1 MDSMPTIVETGRNN
15 DNGWGGNAWGA
26 GVGGFIGSMFGNGG
40 FGGWGWGNRGNAGQ
54 VGADVALQN
63 GIQNLS
69 NQAQQNAIATM
80 QASGQTQRQVADTGF
95 AIQGGQYQQTIAN
108 LQGQNQQN
116 LAMVQGF
123 GGVGQQLCCL
133 GKSIAQDIDQT
144 GDQLNASIQ
153 QNTVQGMQNARD
165 IGDKLCMTN
174 QNITNQG
181 YQNQLQTKDVLAAM
195 AAQHADIRAL
205 IQNENCQD
213 RELIREVATQQ
224 VRDKLAETQAEL
236 AAQKAQGN
244 LTNQLQNQTLY
255 FMQQM
260 QQLFEQ
266 YKGGTT
272 AAAGA

>member
-1 MDSMPTIVETGRNN
+1 MADMPTIVETGKNE
-15 DNGWGGNAWGA
+15 NGWGGNAWGA

-54 VGADVALQN
+54 VGADVVLQN

-144 GDQLNASIQ
+144 GDQLNAAIQ
-153 QNTVQGMQNARD
+153 QNTVQGMQNTRD

-244 LTNQLQNQTLY
+244 LTNQLQSQTLY

>member
-1 MDSMPTIVETGRNN
+1 MDSMPTIVETGKNE
-15 DNGWGGNAWGA
+15 NGWGGNAWGA
-26 GVGGFIGSMFGNGG
+26 GVGGFIGSLFGNGG
-40 FGGWGWGNRGNAGQ
+40 FGGWGYGNRGVAPGQ

-80 QASGQTQRQVADTGF
+80 QASGQTQRQVADAGF

-144 GDQLNASIQ
+144 GDQLNAAIQ
-153 QNTVQGMQNARD
+153 QNTVQGMQNTRD

-266 YKGGTT
+266 YKGAT

>member
-1 MDSMPTIVETGRNN
+1 MADMPTIVETGKNE
-15 DNGWGGNAWGA
+15 NGWGGNAWGA

-144 GDQLNASIQ
+144 GDQLNAAIQ
-153 QNTVQGMQNARD
+153 QNTVQGMQNTRD

-260 QQLFEQ
+260 QRLFEQ
-266 YKGGTT
+266 YKGAT

>member
-1 MDSMPTIVETGRNN
+1 
-15 DNGWGGNAWGA
+15 
-26 GVGGFIGSMFGNGG
+26 
-40 FGGWGWGNRGNAGQ
+40 
-54 VGADVALQN
+54 
-63 GIQNLS
+63 
-69 NQAQQNAIATM
+69 
-80 QASGQTQRQVADTGF
+80 
-95 AIQGGQYQQTIAN
+95 
-108 LQGQNQQN
+108 
-116 LAMVQGF
+116 
-123 GGVGQQLCCL
+123 
-133 GKSIAQDIDQT
+133 
-144 GDQLNASIQ
+144 
-153 QNTVQGMQNARD
+153 MQNARD

-266 YKGGTT
+266 YKGAT

>member
-1 MDSMPTIVETGRNN
+1 MDSMPTIVETGNR

-54 VGADVALQN
+54 VGADVSLQN

-153 QNTVQGMQNARD
+153 QNTVQGMQNTRD

-266 YKGGTT
+266 YKGTT

>member
-1 MDSMPTIVETGRNN
+1 MADMPTIVETGKNE
-15 DNGWGGNAWGA
+15 NGWGGNAWGA

-144 GDQLNASIQ
+144 GDQLNAAIQ

-165 IGDKLCMTN
+165 IGDKICMTN

-266 YKGGTT
+266 YKGAT

>member
-1 MDSMPTIVETGRNN
+1 MAEMPTIIETGKK
-15 DNGWGGNAWGA
+15 DEGWGGNAWGA

-40 FGGWGWGNRGNAGQ
+40 FGGWGYGNRGVAPGQ
-54 VGADVALQN
+54 VGADVVLQN

-69 NQAQQNAIATM
+69 NQAQQNGM
-80 QASGQTQRQVADTGF
+80 SQLQAEGATQRQVADTGF

-123 GGVGQQLCCL
+123 GNVGQQLCCL

-144 GDQLNASIQ
+144 GDQIAGAINQANI
-153 QNTVQGMQNARD
+153 QGMQNTREVTN
-165 IGDKLCMTN
+165 GLCNLN
-174 QNITNQG
+174 QNVTNQG

-213 RELIREVATQQ
+213 RELMREIATQG

-244 LTNQLQNQTLY
+244 LTQQLQNQTLY

-260 QQLFEQ
+260 QQLFQQ
-266 YKGGTT
+266 YKGAT
-272 AAAGA
+272 AAGA

>member
-1 MDSMPTIVETGRNN
+1 MDSMPTIVETGNR

-133 GKSIAQDIDQT
+133 GKGIAQDIDQT
-144 GDQLNASIQ
+144 GDQLNAAIQ
-153 QNTVQGMQNARD
+153 QNTVQGMQNTRD

-266 YKGGTT
+266 YKGTT

>member
-1 MDSMPTIVETGRNN
+1 MADMPTIVETGKNE
-15 DNGWGGNAWGA
+15 NGWGGNAWGA

-40 FGGWGWGNRGNAGQ
+40 FGGWGWGNRGMAPGQ

-144 GDQLNASIQ
+144 GDQLNAAIQ
-153 QNTVQGMQNARD
+153 QNTVQGMQNTRD

-260 QQLFEQ
+260 QRLFEQ
-266 YKGGTT
+266 YKGAT

>member
-1 MDSMPTIVETGRNN
+1 MADMPTIVETGKNE
-15 DNGWGGNAWGA
+15 NGWGGNAWGA

-153 QNTVQGMQNARD
+153 QNTVQGMQNTRD

-244 LTNQLQNQTLY
+244 LTNQLQSQTLY

>member
-1 MDSMPTIVETGRNN
+1 MSEMPTIIETGKNN
-15 DNGWGGNAWGA
+15 NENGWGGNAWGA

-40 FGGWGWGNRGNAGQ
+40 FGGWGYGNRNAGQ

-63 GIQNLS
+63 GLQNLS
-69 NQAQQNAIATM
+69 NQVQQNGMTQL
-80 QASGQTQRQVADTGF
+80 QAEGQTQRQVADTGF

-116 LAMVQGF
+116 LAMAQGF

-144 GDQLNASIQ
+144 GDQINGSIQ
-153 QNTVQGMQNARD
+153 QNTIQGMQNARD

-181 YQNQLQTKDVLAAM
+181 YQNQLQTKDVLAQM

-205 IQNENCQD
+205 IQQENCQD
-213 RELIREVATQQ
+213 RELMREIASQQ
-224 VRDKLAETQAEL
+224 VRDEL
-236 AAQKAQGN
+236 AKANAKIAALETKSVCQE
-244 LTNQLQNQTLY
+244 TNQNQTLY
-255 FMQQM
+255 MMNQI
-260 QQLFEQ
+260 QQLFQQ
-266 YKGGTT
+266 YNKTA

>member
-1 MDSMPTIVETGRNN
+1 MSEMPTIVETGKN

-40 FGGWGWGNRGNAGQ
+40 FGGWGYGNRGVAPGQ

-69 NQAQQNAIATM
+69 NQVQQNGMTQL
-80 QASGQTQRQVADTGF
+80 QAEGATQRQVADTGF

-123 GGVGQQLCCL
+123 GNVGQQLCCL

-144 GDQLNASIQ
+144 GDQLNAAIQ
-153 QNTVQGMQNARD
+153 QNTVQGMQNTRD

-213 RELIREVATQQ
+213 RELMREIATQG

-244 LTNQLQNQTLY
+244 LTQQLQNQTLY

-260 QQLFEQ
+260 QQLFQQ
-266 YKGGTT
+266 YKGAT
-272 AAAGA
+272 ATAGA